1 MGVRVSRPRF
11 IVPVLPPIGERV
23 PLPEEERA
31 HARSRRL
38 APGDA
43 VVLIDGTGAEADAE
57 IVSAAGGQVLVS
69 VSDIRLPGEPPVEI
83 WLGVA
88 AVRSERL
95 SWLAEKAGE
104 LGVARLAVVQSE
116 RAQSFRASSPVVARL
131 DRLAREAAK
140 QSGSARWMRCEGPVP
155 LSQAL
160 ASAPGAFRAVVD
172 FSGEPFT
179 SEGIFQSAALLVGP
193 EGGWTPG
200 ELESARSAGWRT
212 VRLPT
217 PTLRTETAA
226 IAAVVLARAAIE
238 RGLAA
243 QREGTRP
250 NDADQTLE

>member
-1 MGVRVSRPRF
+1 MSRPRF
-11 IVPVLPPIGERV
+11 IVSVLPSVGERTA
-23 PLPEEERA
+23 LPEEERA

-38 APGDA
+38 APGNA

-57 IVSAAGGQVLVS
+57 IVSAARGQILAEVS
-69 VSDIRLPGEPPVEI
+69 AIRLPKEPPVEI

-95 SWLAEKAGE
+95 SWVAEKAGE

-155 LSQAL
+155 LAEAL
-160 ASAPGAFRAVVD
+160 ASAPGAFRVIID
-172 FSGEPFT
+172 FSGEPFP
-179 SEGIFQSAALLVGP
+179 SAGIFHSAALLVGP

-200 ELESARSAGWRT
+200 EVEVARSAGWRAF
-212 VRLPT
+212 RLPT

-226 IAAVVLARAAIE
+226 IAAVVLTRAAIE
-238 RGLAA
+238 RELAA
-243 QREGTRP
+243 VRDDRRP
-250 NDADQTLE
+250 NDPGHPPE